1 MINCTTK
8 EVLDFKELTK
18 ELLDDF
24 FFFFF
29 PFSFFLFLSLFPSPL
44 SFSLLGNFHRHFVN
58 PRKY

>member
-29 PFSFFLFLSLFPSPL
+29 PFSFFLFLSLFSPL
-44 SFSLLGNFHRHFVN
+44 LSLFPCLVTFTDTL
-58 PRKY
+58 